1 MATTT
6 FSGPIKAGTISN
18 TTGTILG
25 ENIKNTGQVLMS
37 QSILISMAAAAGV
50 NTYDVG
56 VIPKNSQ
63 IVEVLMRFAIASN
76 AGTSATMSVGK
87 TDSGGATAAFYT
99 AAQDG
104 KTVAE
109 HTQQTSAFDNMDR
122 VNEDTQVT
130 ATLTTVGTTS
140 TAGQASVTITYI
152 QANLLQDKA
161 ANV

>member
-1 MATTT
+1 MATTS
-6 FSGPIKAGTISN
+6 FSGPIKAGTILN

-25 ENIKNTGQVLMS
+25 NNVKNTGQVAMT
-37 QSILISMAAAAGV
+37 QSIMISMAVAAGT
-50 NTYDVG
+50 NTYNVG

-99 AAQDG
+99 AAQNAKAAAD
-104 KTVAE
+104 
-109 HTQQTSAFDNMDR
+109 HTQQSSAFDNMDR

-130 ATLTTVGTTS
+130 ATLITVGTTS
-140 TAGQASVTITYI
+140 TTGQATVTVTYI
-152 QANLLQDKA
+152 QANNLTDVA
-161 ANV
+161 PNI

>member
-50 NTYDVG
+50 NTYNVG

-63 IVEVLMRFAIASN
+63 IVEVLMRFAIGSN

-122 VNEDTQVT
+122 VNEDTRIT

-140 TAGQASVTITYI
+140 TAGQASVTITYV
-152 QANLLQDKA
+152 QANNLQDSA
-161 ANV
+161 TA

>member
-122 VNEDTQVT
+122 VNEDTRIT

-161 ANV
+161 ANL

>member
-63 IVEVLMRFAIASN
+63 IVEVLMRFAIGSN

>member
-122 VNEDTQVT
+122 VNEDTRIT

-161 ANV
+161 AN

>member
-25 ENIKNTGQVLMS
+25 DNVKNTGQVAMT
-37 QSILISMAAAAGV
+37 QSILISGAVAAGTT
-50 NTYDVG
+50 TYNVA
-56 VIPKNSQ
+56 VIPKDSQ

-76 AGTSATMSVGK
+76 AGGTATMSVGK

-99 AAQDG
+99 AAQNA
-104 KTVAE
+104 KVAAE
-109 HTQQTSAFDNMDR
+109 HTQQVSALDNMDR

-130 ATLTTVGTTS
+130 ATLISAGATS

-152 QANLLQDKA
+152 QANNLRDKA
-161 ANV
+161 AN

>member
-1 MATTT
+1 MANTT

-18 TTGTILG
+18 TTGTTLG
-25 ENIKNTGQVLMS
+25 QNITNTGQVAMT
-37 QSILISMAAAAGV
+37 QSIMISMAVAAGV

-63 IVEVLMRFAIASN
+63 IVQVLMRFAIASN
-76 AGTSATMSVGK
+76 AGTSATMSIGK

-104 KTVAE
+104 TTIAD

-122 VNEDTQVT
+122 VDEDTQIT

-140 TAGQASVTITYI
+140 TAGQATVTITYI
-152 QANLLQDKA
+152 QANNLQDKA
-161 ANV
+161 ANI

>member
-1 MATTT
+1 MATTS
-6 FSGPIKAGTISN
+6 FSGPIKAGTILN

-25 ENIKNTGQVLMS
+25 NNVKNTGQVAMT
-37 QSILISMAAAAGV
+37 QSIMISMAVAAGT
-50 NTYDVG
+50 NTYNVG

-99 AAQDG
+99 AAQNA
-104 KTVAE
+104 KVVAD
-109 HTQQTSAFDNMDR
+109 HTQQSSAFDNMDR
-122 VNEDTQVT
+122 VSQDTQVT
-130 ATLTTVGTTS
+130 ATLITVGTTA
-140 TAGQASVTITYI
+140 TTGQATVTVTYI
-152 QANLLQDKA
+152 QANNLQDKA

>member
-50 NTYDVG
+50 NTYNVG

-161 ANV
+161 ANL

>member
-104 KTVAE
+104 KTAAE

-122 VNEDTQVT
+122 VNEDTRIT

-161 ANV
+161 AN

>member
-50 NTYDVG
+50 NTYNVG

-161 ANV
+161 AN

>member
-50 NTYDVG
+50 NTYNVG

-76 AGTSATMSVGK
+76 AGTSATMSIGK

-99 AAQDG
+99 AAQNA
-104 KTVAE
+104 KAAAE

-122 VNEDTQVT
+122 VNEDTRIT
-130 ATLTTVGTTS
+130 ATLITAGTTS

-152 QANLLQDKA
+152 QANNLRDKA
-161 ANV
+161 AN

>member
-18 TTGTILG
+18 TTGTTLG
-25 ENIKNTGQVLMS
+25 QNITNTGQVAMT
-37 QSILISMAAAAGV
+37 QSIMISMAVAAGT
-50 NTYDVG
+50 NTYNVG

-63 IVEVLMRFAIASN
+63 IVEVLMRFAIGSD

-104 KTVAE
+104 KTIAD

-122 VNEDTQVT
+122 VDEDTQIT

-140 TAGQASVTITYI
+140 TAGQATVTITYI
-152 QANLLQDKA
+152 QANNLQDKA

>member
-50 NTYDVG
+50 NTYNVG

-122 VNEDTQVT
+122 VNEDTRIT

-161 ANV
+161 AN

>member
-1 MATTT
+1 MGTTT
-6 FSGPIKAGTISN
+6 FSGPIKAGVIKE
-18 TTGTILG
+18 TTGTNLG
-25 ENIKNTGQVLMS
+25 TDVKNTGQVLMS

-140 TAGQASVTITYI
+140 TAGQASVTITYV
-152 QANLLQDKA
+152 QANNLQDSA
-161 ANV
+161 TA

>member
-18 TTGTILG
+18 TTGTTLG
-25 ENIKNTGQVLMS
+25 DDIRNTGQVAMT
-37 QSILISMAAAAGV
+37 QSILIDMAVAAGT

-76 AGTSATMSVGK
+76 AGTSATMSIGK

-99 AAQDG
+99 AAQNA
-104 KTVAE
+104 KAAAE

-122 VNEDTQVT
+122 VNEDTRIT
-130 ATLTTVGTTS
+130 ATLITAGTTS

-152 QANLLQDKA
+152 QANNLRDKA
-161 ANV
+161 AN

>member
-18 TTGTILG
+18 TTGTTLG
-25 ENIKNTGQVLMS
+25 QNITNTGQVAMT
-37 QSILISMAAAAGV
+37 QSIMISMAAAAGV

-63 IVEVLMRFAIASN
+63 IVQTLMRFAVASN
-76 AGTSATMSVGK
+76 AGTSATMSIGK
-87 TDSGGATAAFYT
+87 TDSGGATPAFYT

-104 KTVAE
+104 KTIAD
-109 HTQQTSAFDNMDR
+109 HTQQASAFDKMDR
-122 VNEDTQVT
+122 VDEDTKIT
-130 ATLTTVGTTS
+130 ATLTTVGTAS
-140 TAGQASVTITYI
+140 TAGQATVTITYI
-152 QANLLQDKA
+152 QANNLRDKA

>member
-161 ANV
+161 AN

>member
-122 VNEDTQVT
+122 VNEDTQIT

-161 ANV
+161 AN

>member
-99 AAQDG
+99 AAQNV
-104 KTVAE
+104 KVVAE

-122 VNEDTQVT
+122 VDEDTRIT
-130 ATLTTVGTTS
+130 ATLITIGTASTT
-140 TAGQASVTITYI
+140 GQASVTITYI
-152 QANLLQDKA
+152 QANNLQDIS
-161 ANV
+161 AN

>member
-1 MATTT
+1 MANTT

-18 TTGTILG
+18 TTGTVLG
-25 ENIKNTGQVLMS
+25 TNVKNTGQVAMT
-37 QSILISMAAAAGV
+37 QSIMISMAVAAGV

-63 IVEVLMRFAIASN
+63 IVQVLMRFAIASN
-76 AGTSATMSVGK
+76 AGTSATMSIGK

-99 AAQDG
+99 AAQNAKAAAD
-104 KTVAE
+104 
-109 HTQQTSAFDNMDR
+109 HTQQSSAFDNMDR
-122 VNEDTQVT
+122 VTEDTQVT

-140 TAGQASVTITYI
+140 TAGQATVTITYI
-152 QANLLQDKA
+152 QANNLQDKA

>member
-1 MATTT
+1 MATTN
-6 FSGPIKAGTISN
+6 FSGPITAGNIRN
-18 TTGTILG
+18 TTGTTVG
-25 ENIKNTGQVLMS
+25 SDVKNTGQVLMS

-50 NTYDVG
+50 NTYNVG

-63 IVEVLMRFAIASN
+63 IVEVLMRFAIGSN
-76 AGTSATMSVGK
+76 AGTSATMSIGK

-99 AAQDG
+99 AAQDA
-104 KTVAE
+104 KTAAE

-122 VNEDTQVT
+122 VNEDTRIT

-161 ANV
+161 AN